1 MLTLNNLPV
10 PDRFENIDTTSIIR
24 HLSKKLNLD
33 SSSKMFCYTSHKT
46 NHKLKMVFPLLLPKI
61 FWSALKTINIEYLKI
76 EAKTYAC
83 FIGSLLAN
91 ATIIKIII
99 DTF

>member
-1 MLTLNNLPV
+1 
-10 PDRFENIDTTSIIR
+10 
-24 HLSKKLNLD
+24 
-33 SSSKMFCYTSHKT
+33 
-46 NHKLKMVFPLLLPKI
+46 MVFPLLLPKI